1 MGKGYEVLLMTE
13 PLDEITIEAIRDYKE
28 FNVIDATKEG
38 LDLEDGEETKK
49 ETEELNEK
57 YADLREFLE
66 VQLEGKVQKVTV
78 STLLTDSPAALVQG
92 AYGVSPTMQR
102 YMKAQSVASGGD
114 GSMGS
119 MNQAVLEINP
129 KHPIVQDLVGM
140 IKGNKESA
148 KTQNFAMLMYDV
160 ASMTGGYEVSD
171 TGSFAQRVMSLMS
184 SMGSSQSGEV
194 GVEDSKEENSDED
207 EAIEPEVIL

>member
-1 MGKGYEVLLMTE
+1 MGEGQKSIYYVTGEGRKNAMQLT
-13 PLDEITIEAIRDYKE
+13 
-28 FNVIDATKEG
+28 VIDATKEG

-119 MNQAVLEINP
+119 MNQAILEINP
-129 KHPIVQDLVGM
+129 KHPIVQDLEKMVQAD
-140 IKGNKESA
+140 KESA

-184 SMGSSQSGEV
+184 SMGSSQGGEV
-194 GVEDSKEENSDED
+194 GVEDSKEKNSDED
-207 EAIEPEVIL
+207 KAIEPEVIL